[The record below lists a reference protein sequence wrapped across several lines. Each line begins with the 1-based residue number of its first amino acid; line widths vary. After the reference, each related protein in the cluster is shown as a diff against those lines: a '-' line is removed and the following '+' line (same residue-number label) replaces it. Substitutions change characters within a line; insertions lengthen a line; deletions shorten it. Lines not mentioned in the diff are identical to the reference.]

1 MVGLTRPFLHSRNK
15 HPCFTPSG
23 SVLLLYISSFCS
35 KVHTKV
41 ELQEKWVSTEE
52 MSMACRETFGDSC
65 RLCLSPGLLF
75 RAQLLRQDTC
85 KKGQSCLVA
94 FIPWHLPLLFRF
106 SGKGVGVVGK
116 QQASSFPPLSFGSD
130 RNIKLQL
137 VASIWPRFIWGK
149 ADHFPK
155 LHSTIFVCLFFLIF
169 FQLDVSCV
177 LMQHLSKVFPSV
189 PCFHS
194 FGKLYLSLSVFLFC
208 ESVSLFAS
216 CSPSWWR
223 LWS

>member
-41 ELQEKWVSTEE
+41 EMQEKWGSIEE
-52 MSMACRETFGDSC
+52 MSMACGETFGDSC
-65 RLCLSPGLLF
+65 LLCLSPGLLS
-75 RAQLLRQDTC
+75 RAQLLRQNTC

-116 QQASSFPPLSFGSD
+116 QQASSFPPLSSGISNYSWWPQFGPD
-130 RNIKLQL
+130 
-137 VASIWPRFIWGK
+137 
-149 ADHFPK
+149 
-155 LHSTIFVCLFFLIF
+155 
-169 FQLDVSCV
+169 
-177 LMQHLSKVFPSV
+177 LSQAKQIISQNYIV
-189 PCFHS
+189 PF
-194 FGKLYLSLSVFLFC
+194 LSV
-208 ESVSLFAS
+208 
-216 CSPSWWR
+216 CSFWFFFN
-223 LWS
+223 